1 LFWRSTAFD
10 SVPLVC
16 RDNAAPKPD
25 PKPIRLACKR
35 LEVSPEDAWMIG
47 DGRYDGEAAIAADV
61 RTVWISHD
69 RERPFAAQPWRCVSD
84 LVELREMLRQPS

>member
-1 LFWRSTAFD
+1 LILPRALFWRSTAFD

-25 PKPIRLACKR
+25 PKPIRLACK
-35 LEVSPEDAWMIG
+35 
-47 DGRYDGEAAIAADV
+47 RYDGEAAIAADV